1 MGKSKK
7 KIGTKQQLEYKEPPV
22 KWHAKPVKC
31 LNERQKE
38 FINSIKDNDI
48 TFCISGPG
56 AGKTMMAVWQS
67 LRLIE
72 KGLFK
77 KLILVRSIRAV
88 KGEELGAL
96 PGSMYEKMSV
106 YLTPF
111 FQNIDKVI
119 GKESREALVGNG
131 TIEILPLA
139 YCRGLSEED
148 CIMIFDEAQ
157 NVDFH
162 TFESI
167 VTRIGKNCKIII
179 CGDEDQSDF
188 KNKSEMAPLNQ
199 IADILEPVEGIGV
212 IRFLPED
219 SAIRNPII
227 PKILEKLTILKKR
240 LYQKG
245 YGDTEVKKN

>member
-7 KIGTKQQLEYKEPPV
+7 KSGTKQQLEYKEPPV

-38 FINSIKDNDI
+38 FINSIKENDI

-56 AGKTMMAVWQS
+56 AGKTMMAVWQA

-77 KLILVRSIRAV
+77 KLVLVRSIRSV
-88 KGEELGAL
+88 KSEELGAI
-96 PGSMYEKMSV
+96 PGTVFQKMFP
-106 YLTPF
+106 YLQPF
-111 FQNIDKVI
+111 FSNIDKII
-119 GKESREALVGNG
+119 GKDAREALVGNE
-131 TIEILPLA
+131 TISILPLA
-139 YCRGLSEED
+139 YCRGITEED
-148 CIMIFDEAQ
+148 CIVIFDEAQ

-167 VTRIGKNCKIII
+167 VTRIGNNCKYIIL
-179 CGDEDQSDF
+179 GDENQTDF
-188 KNKSEMAPLNQ
+188 KNKKEMAPLNQ
-199 IADILEPVEGIGV
+199 IADILESVKGIGV
-212 IRFLPED
+212 VRFLPED

-227 PKILEKLTILKKR
+227 PKILEKLHILKER
-240 LYQKG
+240 QNG
-245 YGDTEVKKN
+245 YINTEVKKN

>member
-7 KIGTKQQLEYKEPPV
+7 KIGTKQTLEYKEVPV

-38 FINSIKDNDI
+38 FINSIKENDI

-67 LRLIE
+67 LILIE

-77 KLILVRSIRAV
+77 KLILVRSIRSV

-96 PGSMYEKMSV
+96 PGSMYEKMSI
-106 YLTPF
+106 YLIPF

-119 GKESREALVGNG
+119 GKESRELLVGNN
-131 TIEILPLA
+131 TIEVLPLA

-148 CIMIFDEAQ
+148 CIIIFDEAQ
-157 NVDFH
+157 NVNFH

-167 VTRIGKNCKIII
+167 ITRIGKNCKMIIL
-179 CGDEDQSDF
+179 GNENQSDF
-188 KNKSEMAPLNQ
+188 KNKKEMAPLNK
-199 IADILEPVEGIGV
+199 ITDVLKDIEGVGV
-212 IRFLPED
+212 VHFLPED

-227 PKILEKLTILKKR
+227 PKILEKLNMLR
-240 LYQKG
+240 QKEK
-245 YGDTEVKKN
+245 DIDISK

>member
-7 KIGTKQQLEYKEPPV
+7 KTGTKTQLEYVEKDF

-38 FINSIKDNDI
+38 FINSIKNNDI

-77 KLILVRSIRAV
+77 KLVLVRSIRSV

-96 PGSMYEKMSV
+96 PGSMYDKMAPLLV
-106 YLTPF
+106 PF

-119 GKESREALVGNG
+119 GKEARETLVGNG

-167 VTRIGKNCKIII
+167 ITRIGKNCKII
-179 CGDEDQSDF
+179 CLGDENQSDF
-188 KNKSEMAPLNQ
+188 KNKSEMVPLNK
-199 IADILEPVEGIGV
+199 IADLLGSVDGV
-212 IRFLPED
+212 GVVKFLPED

-227 PKILEKLTILKKR
+227 PKILEKLNTMR
-240 LYQKG
+240 QQEKG
-245 YGDTEVKKN
+245 IDIPK

>member
-7 KIGTKQQLEYKEPPV
+7 VKGTKQTLEYTEQPV

-38 FINSIKDNDI
+38 FVNSIKENDI

-56 AGKTMMAVWQS
+56 AGKTMMAVWQA

-72 KGLFK
+72 KGLYK
-77 KLILVRSIRAV
+77 KLILVRSIRTV
-88 KGEELGAL
+88 KAENLGIL
-96 PGSMYEKMSV
+96 PGTALEKMKPF
-106 YLTPF
+106 LLPF
-111 FQNIDKVI
+111 FQNIDKII
-119 GKESREALVGNG
+119 GKDSREILVGNG

-148 CIMIFDEAQ
+148 CIIIFDEAQ

-167 VTRIGKNCKIII
+167 VTRIGQNCKIVIL
-179 CGDEDQSDF
+179 GDENQSDF
-188 KNKSEMAPLNQ
+188 HNKKEMAPLNK
-199 IADILEPVEGIGV
+199 IANVLESIDGIGV
-212 IRFLPED
+212 VRFLPED
-219 SAIRNPII
+219 SAIRNPLI
-227 PKILEKLTILKKR
+227 PKILEKLNILR
-240 LYQKG
+240 QTEKG
-245 YGDTEVKKN
+245 VDTPK